1 MRKRTLGATG
11 LEVSELALGTWGL
24 SGDGYG
30 PVEESEQDAVI
41 ERAVALGVTL
51 FETSDGYAA
60 GEMERRLGRL
70 LPKGDA
76 VRVATRIGT
85 DTSTAP
91 PRKKFDA
98 ASLKAAAERS
108 RERLAREHIDIL
120 LLHNPAPSTLARPEL
135 AATMNELCATGV
147 ALTWGASV
155 GTPDAAAEAVKA
167 GAPVL
172 ELAYNVFHR
181 RELDHVAEQVKE
193 KNVGVLA
200 RSVLSYGL
208 LCGAWPH
215 GKVFEKGDHRKERWS
230 ESELKRRIVQLNA
243 LRPSVSTEIT
253 SLRAVA
259 LRYALSHPAVTSAVL
274 GPRRAAQL
282 DQLLRDA
289 GKEPYLPEGGRLA
302 LENRSRA
309 VGVQP

>member
-1 MRKRTLGATG
+1 
-11 LEVSELALGTWGL
+11 VSELSLGTWGL

-30 PVEESEQDAVI
+30 PVEESEQDSVI

-51 FETSDGYAA
+51 FETSDSYAEGA
-60 GEMERRLGRL
+60 MERRLGRL

-108 RERLAREHIDIL
+108 RERLARERIDIL

-135 AATMNELCATGV
+135 AAGMKELCSSGR
-147 ALTWGASV
+147 ALTRGASV
-155 GTPDAAAEAVKA
+155 GTPEAAAEAVKA

-172 ELAYNVFHR
+172 ELAYNAFHR
-181 RELDHVAEQVKE
+181 RDLDHVAEQVKE

-208 LCGAWPH
+208 LCGAWPT
-215 GKVFEKGDHRKERWS
+215 GKVFERGDHRRERWS

-243 LRPSVSTEIT
+243 LRPSVTTEIT

-259 LRYALSHPAVTSAVL
+259 LRYVLSHPSITSAVL
-274 GPRRAAQL
+274 GPRRTAQL

-289 GKEPYLPEGGRLA
+289 GKEPYLPEGGRAA
-302 LENRSRA
+302 LENRTRA
-309 VGVQP
+309 AGVQP